1 MGYKGRD
8 VEVSILEQGLCLVVA
23 CDSCGGIGEKE
34 LDLLKVP
41 HRLVGQ
47 LTARVALME
56 IICTGALPRI
66 MTVAISAEPEPTGT
80 QILNGVRAELEMAG
94 FKDLALAISTEKNFV
109 PSQTGLGI
117 GLTGTCRI
125 EELRIAVS
133 CPGDRVYCLGTPR
146 VGEEVSQAPASSII
160 GTGHIRDLLA
170 HPGIHDIVP
179 IGSRGILAEA
189 DHLARHTGSR
199 FIPDPVTEPDLS
211 KSAGPSTCALFT
223 CAPDLLPEIQGDLP
237 LTRVGTLETLEPDNG
252 HVVQQYN
259 KW

>member
-8 VEVSILEQGLCLVVA
+8 VEVSILEQGICLVVA

-56 IICTGALPRI
+56 ILCTGALPRI
-66 MTVAISAEPEPTGT
+66 MTVAISAESDPTGT

-94 FKDLALAISTEKNFV
+94 LKNISLAISTEKNFV

-125 EELRIAVS
+125 EALRVAMS
-133 CPGDRVYCLGTPR
+133 RPGDRVYCMGRPR
-146 VGEEVSQAPASSII
+146 VGEEVAQAEMSSIL
-160 GTGHIRDLLA
+160 GTGHIRDLLTR
-170 HPGIHDIVP
+170 PGIHDIVP

-189 DHLARHTGSR
+189 DHLALHTGAR
-199 FIPDPVTEPDLS
+199 FVPDPATELDLS
-211 KSAGPSTCALFT
+211 KSAGPATCALFT
-223 CAPDLLPEIQGDLP
+223 CAVDVSPEIKGDQP
-237 LTRVGTLETLEPDNG
+237 LTRVGILETLDP
-252 HVVQQYN
+252 
-259 KW
+259 